1 MTATTGNRFHPI
13 EIVISIWIKLA
24 AVVLI
29 GPPVMTVV
37 VFEVVLNAISQFNH
51 GNILISET
59 VD

>member
-1 MTATTGNRFHPI
+1 LTATTGNRFHPI